1 MTHEQACKHFG
12 LTSEA
17 DVEALR
23 RRLIAMCRDGQLV
36 CGRRGAYGLA
46 QRMDLIR
53 GGWQVIGMDSAS

>member
-1 MTHEQACKHFG
+1 MSKPVNISA
-12 LTSEA
+12 TSEA

-53 GGWQVIGMDSAS
+53 GRWQVIGMDSAS